1 MNKIK
6 DYSGLCTALLL
17 LTISVPTTGFA
28 QEDRMPVLPS
38 PATLAGN
45 SGFSSGAAGPVGA
58 GDLVEMSVFDTPELT
73 GKLRVNNSG
82 DILLPLVGS
91 IHVAGLQPAQAQNMI
106 RQKFIDGGFLKD
118 PQVTIFVTE
127 SATQGVSI
135 VGEVHKPGVYPA
147 FGAHRLLD
155 YLSMAEGLT
164 ALAGTTIT
172 ITHMNHPD
180 QPENVSVT
188 SGAAPQPV
196 NNPEILPGDTIFV
209 ERTGIVYVVGDVM
222 RPGGFPMS
230 HDQHLTVLQAVALSM
245 GTNYT
250 AAKSDVRIIRTTAQG
265 REEIPVN
272 LKKIL
277 ASKALDM
284 PLQDNDILFI
294 PSSAGRNVLKGIG
307 AAMPGAASAT
317 IYRMP

>member
-6 DYSGLCTALLL
+6 NYSGFCTALLL
-17 LTISVPTTGFA
+17 MTVSALTSGFG
-28 QEDRMPVLPS
+28 QEQRMPVLPN
-38 PATLAGN
+38 PPLAGN
-45 SGFSSGAAGPVGA
+45 SAFSSGAAGPVGA
-58 GDLVEMSVFDTPELT
+58 GDLVEMSVFDTPELS
-73 GKLRVNNSG
+73 GKLRVNNNG

-91 IHVAGLQPAQAQNMI
+91 VHVAGLKPEQVQDII
-106 RQKFIDGGFLKD
+106 RQKFIEGGFLKD

-147 FGAHRLLD
+147 FGSHHLLD

-164 ALAGTTIT
+164 PLAGTTIT
-172 ITHMNHPD
+172 ITHANHPD
-180 QPENVSVT
+180 QAENVKVT
-188 SGAAPQPV
+188 SGAAPQPI
-196 NNPEILPGDTIFV
+196 NNPEIMPGDTIFV

-222 RPGGFPMS
+222 RPGGFPMN
-230 HDQHLTVLQAVALSM
+230 HDQHLTVLQAVALSL

-250 AAKSDVRIIRTTAQG
+250 AAKSDVRIIRSTPQG

-277 ASKALDM
+277 ASKAPDM
-284 PLQDNDILFI
+284 PMEDNDILFV
-294 PSSAGRNVLKGIG
+294 PSSTGKNVLKGIG
-307 AAMPGAASAT
+307 AVMPGAASAT
-317 IYRMP
+317 IYRVP

>member
-1 MNKIK
+1 MNKVK
-6 DYSGLCTALLL
+6 NYPGLCTALLL
-17 LTISVPTTGFA
+17 LMICVPKAGFA

-38 PATLAGN
+38 PAPLVGS

-172 ITHMNHPD
+172 ITHANHPD
-180 QPENVSVT
+180 QPDNVSVT

-209 ERTGIVYVVGDVM
+209 ERTGIVYVIGDVL

-277 ASKALDM
+277 ASKAPDM
-284 PLQDNDILFI
+284 PLQDNDILFV
-294 PSSAGRNVLKGIG
+294 PSSTGKNVLKGIG